1 MKLIMKYFA
10 SILLLAL
17 FLCVLVLHLAEE
29 SNAITIVT
37 RPRIR
42 THKVKVIRK
51 TVPNKRK
58 HDRSRRKSVR
68 KMKDKIRKK
77 DKSRTRVP
85 GMSGKHHI
93 CKSGIRSN
101 TCRIV

>member
-1 MKLIMKYFA
+1 MKLIMKYST

-17 FLCVLVLHLAEE
+17 FSCVLVLQLVEE
-29 SNAITIVT
+29 SNAITIVS

-42 THKVKVIRK
+42 THKVIRK
-51 TVPNKRK
+51 TVQNKRK

-68 KMKDKIRKK
+68 KMKDIIKNK

-85 GMSGKHHI
+85 GMSGKHHNYV
-93 CKSGIRSN
+93 KL
-101 TCRIV
+101 V